1 MWLIF
6 AIGSAVFAG
15 ITSILAKCGIRHTDS
30 TVATALRTVVVLLFS
45 WILAVLQGISG
56 SVRGWT
62 HLVFPGSFG
71 TGNRRFLALLFPG
84 VAGWRC
90 KQSCGH

>member
-45 WILAVLQGISG
+45 G

>member
-15 ITSILAKCGIRHTDS
+15 ITSILTAILLDS
-30 TVATALRTVVVLLFS
+30 GS
-45 WILAVLQGISG
+45 PSGHDISG

-62 HLVFPGSFG
+62 HLAFPGSFG